1 MEIYRAGK
9 NLEKIEKNLFWNFT
23 GIYFSISTNLFG
35 NINANFDLYLVSEVF
50 SKQVSRTV
58 QVFFSL

>member
-35 NINANFDLYLVSEVF
+35 NINANFDLYWVSEVF
-50 SKQVSRTV
+50 SEQVSIKPATPI
-58 QVFFSL
+58 